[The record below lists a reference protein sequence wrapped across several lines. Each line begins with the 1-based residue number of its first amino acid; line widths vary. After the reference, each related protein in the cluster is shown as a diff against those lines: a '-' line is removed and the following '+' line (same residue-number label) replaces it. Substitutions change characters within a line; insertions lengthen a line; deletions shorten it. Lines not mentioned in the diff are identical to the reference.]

1 LAEQR
6 CSNVATKQHCSSPQ
20 HPANIEHAALLAQ
33 SDPHPLRTLTS
44 FAADLEALADKLLP
58 KRRIFLAGA
67 SGGGPYALAAAAR
80 MRGRVRGVLLI
91 SPATHPGAR
100 RAPPPAAPQ
109 PCVRSAARGLA
120 QPPTRPGAR
129 LGRSRETD
137 EVKRVELR
145 QAPTR
150 RSQRRVCLLV
160 WQSAA
165 WVGLWCHACMRA
177 SRGSSTP
184 AHGPIGL

>member
-1 LAEQR
+1 MAEQR

-20 HPANIEHAALLAQ
+20 HPANIEHAAPLAQ

-91 SPATHPGAR
+91 SPATHPGER

-109 PCVRSAARGLA
+109 PCVRSA
-120 QPPTRPGAR
+120 R
-129 LGRSRETD
+129 LGAWRSHQPAPERAWDAAGRLMRSSVWSYGRHRREG
-137 EVKRVELR
+137 
-145 QAPTR
+145 A
-150 RSQRRVCLLV
+150 SAGCVCL
-160 WQSAA
+160 
-165 WVGLWCHACMRA
+165 C
-177 SRGSSTP
+177 GSLP
-184 AHGPIGL
+184 LG